1 MQNNVKPT
9 FLTEWIHGCNTVV
22 VRQNFNRESPSVNE
36 PIVVSGLADEIAYR
50 LRAEILDGKL
60 PSGARL
66 QHEELA
72 TRFGVSRTP
81 IREALRQLQALN
93 LVVVSPNRGATV
105 RVLSRAE
112 LQEGYELRAELEGF
126 ACELACQ
133 RASES
138 ELSELEQAQARLAE
152 AVVRVKEMQEIE
164 FDASIAQWNNVFHA
178 CIYNAAGNRQLGKC
192 IEQLQ
197 HLFPHDSVWRAIIDD
212 PAAFLRMNVEEHVA
226 IAAALRSRD
235 SVSARN
241 AMRDHVRGAGKIL
254 IAHLDKRDFWK

>member
-1 MQNNVKPT
+1 M
-9 FLTEWIHGCNTVV
+9 GCNTVAL
-22 VRQNFNRESPSVNE
+22 RQIGNRESLSVSE

-50 LRAEILDGKL
+50 LRADILDGKL

-72 TRFGVSRTP
+72 VRFGVSRTP

-133 RASES
+133 RATES
-138 ELSELEQAQARLAE
+138 ELSELDLAQARLAE
-152 AVVRVKEMQEIE
+152 AVARVNEVQEIE
-164 FDASIAQWNNVFHA
+164 FDASIAQWNSAFHA
-178 CIYNAAGNRQLGKC
+178 CIYDAAANRQLGKC

-197 HLFPHDSVWRAIIDD
+197 NLFPHDSVWRAIIDN
-212 PAAFLRMNVEEHVA
+212 PAAFLRMNVQEHLA

-235 SVSARN
+235 STSARN

-254 IAHLDKRDFWK
+254 IAHLDARDFWK